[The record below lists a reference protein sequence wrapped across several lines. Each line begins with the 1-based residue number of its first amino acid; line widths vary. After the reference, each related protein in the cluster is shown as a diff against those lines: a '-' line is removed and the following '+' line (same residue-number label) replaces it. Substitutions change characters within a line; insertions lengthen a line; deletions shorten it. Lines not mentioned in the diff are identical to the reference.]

1 MQKLFGEVTNIGMN
15 SEISIGDLTNLIVK
29 LIGVDVEVEIDELR
43 IRPKSSEVDRLFCDN
58 TKLKRYTK
66 WTPNFSLST
75 GLEEVIDWM
84 KKPSTETIQS

>member
-1 MQKLFGEVTNIGMN
+1 M
-15 SEISIGDLTNLIVK
+15 
-29 LIGVDVEVEIDELR
+29 EIDELR

-84 KKPSTETIQS
+84 KKPEVLKQYKAENYNV

>member
-1 MQKLFGEVTNIGMN
+1 MN

-58 TKLKRYTK
+58 T
-66 WTPNFSLST
+66 N
-75 GLEEVIDWM
+75 
-84 KKPSTETIQS
+84 